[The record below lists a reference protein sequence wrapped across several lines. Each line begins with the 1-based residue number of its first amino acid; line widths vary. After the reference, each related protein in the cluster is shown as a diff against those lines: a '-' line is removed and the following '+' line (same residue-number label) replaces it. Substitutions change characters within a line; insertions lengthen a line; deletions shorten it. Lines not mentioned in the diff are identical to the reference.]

1 MAMAGTIPRPFNI
14 SSQGA
19 PAVGADIID
28 ALVWGQNAYG
38 GTTQVITIAQS
49 VNGAGLLWNP
59 AGSGVSILMYGLQIS
74 ANATSGTSFTPVTTT
89 FGTTTAG
96 LSGFSVSGTGSANKQ
111 TLTLPAVAKTPTGLI
126 YQNVSLGA
134 YAYNPIKTQFVTNNN
149 GFIQFFGGF
158 ANTVLRPNSGIVV
171 VLAAP
176 TGGLTAAVSFDWVEY
191 AVT

>member
-1 MAMAGTIPRPFNI
+1 MVMPAAMLVSASTTL
-14 SSQGA
+14 A
-19 PAVGADIID
+19 PSTACRKRFTGVAE
-28 ALVWGQNAYG
+28 VP
-38 GTTQVITIAQS
+38 S
-49 VNGAGLLWNP
+49 
-59 AGSGVSILMYGLQIS
+59 AGSAV
-74 ANATSGTSFTPVTTT
+74 T

-96 LSGFSVSGTGSANKQ
+96 LSGFSTSGTGSANKQ

-191 AVT
+191 GVT